1 MFYFRMG
8 FCKTLKEFH
17 STNSIAKFSEICSQ
31 FPQAFFTT
39 SLQSTK
45 YKLAQTNFKK
55 NILPYLKKRYMKI
68 HCLSQKWHCLGSIHS
83 NSRKEKT
90 GPSQTPAS
98 FMDQDYVPVPD
109 VLRSY
114 PPICYQIWVF
124 SFIKVQAAAVTKEI
138 QKLPKIMFTIFQF
151 TPIFITID
159 LQFYYYFY
167 SITLISHHTF
177 IQC

>member
-1 MFYFRMG
+1 MYCITFSKLMFYFRMG

-83 NSRKEKT
+83 KSRKEKT
-90 GPSQTPAS
+90 RA
-98 FMDQDYVPVPD
+98 
-109 VLRSY
+109 
-114 PPICYQIWVF
+114 
-124 SFIKVQAAAVTKEI
+124 FIDPCFLHGSGLCFCSRCT
-138 QKLPKIMFTIFQF
+138 QKLPSYLLL
-151 TPIFITID
+151 D
-159 LQFYYYFY
+159 LGFFLY
-167 SITLISHHTF
+167 
-177 IQC
+177 